1 MCFYQYFKL
10 LHSPSLINKSSLFIL
25 ELQSINESQPCWNSI
40 SCYIIPIDANF
51 ECLSSTCGRMSL
63 IASINWSP
71 VFQSIPQPSIS
82 MLSTNPLLFIL
93 NLARHTPVFALG
105 LSEWLKNTTPFRI
118 LPRYVIHLSAAEV
131 DRYMWLSHLWL
142 SEWLNSRRI
151 CVAGVNRTECR
162 AALLAYLFTPSIGSK
177 FWRSR
182 EWRGGIEF
190 VPRQL
195 SVIVLLWQ
203 FRQVCAP
210 PPL

>member
-51 ECLSSTCGRMSL
+51 ECLSSSCGRMSL

-105 LSEWLKNTTPFRI
+105 LSEWLKNTTT
-118 LPRYVIHLSAAEV
+118 LPHP
-131 DRYMWLSHLWL
+131 
-142 SEWLNSRRI
+142 
-151 CVAGVNRTECR
+151 
-162 AALLAYLFTPSIGSK
+162 PSLCK
-177 FWRSR
+177 TFKRCRSR
-182 EWRGGIEF
+182 SIHVVIAFVAFGVIEF
-190 VPRQL
+190 SSYLCGGRQPNRVSGCL
-195 SVIVLLWQ
+195 TGIFIHPIYRIEVLAVSRVTGWHWI
-203 FRQVCAP
+203 RA
-210 PPL
+210 